1 MGNAPITLFLG
12 TGSGL
17 TKDGYIKANGQVIYA
32 GQNSWPWIDDW
43 NGDGKKDLIVGQEA
57 EDLDAFIGGMRVYLN
72 TGTNAEP
79 VFGDYSL
86 ITANGQTITLTRS
99 VPVILD
105 LDNDGIKDLTT
116 GAFDGNVHF
125 YKNTGT
131 NSAPSFGSS
140 EPLKLSSGAVI
151 DDGCPPRVHF
161 VDWEGDG
168 DLDMLLC
175 DYDGN
180 VHLYEN
186 DSPVSIMH
194 GNEHLTNNT
203 PFVTSYYPVSG
214 KVAFTFFLS
223 KNTFVKADI
232 YSSNGRL
239 IDSPIECYKQKGK
252 CQFTWNLRADQGR
265 RVLNG
270 VYVIRIKTNT
280 GTDTHKFV
288 LTYRQ

>member
-1 MGNAPITLFLG
+1 MG

-17 TKDGYIKANGQVIYA
+17 TEGGQIKANGQDILV
-32 GQNSWPWIDDW
+32 GQNSWPWVDDW

-57 EDLDAFIGGMRVYLN
+57 EDLDAFTGGMRVYLN
-72 TGTNAEP
+72 SGTNAEP

-105 LDNDGIKDLTT
+105 LDNDGIKDLIT
-116 GAFDGNVHF
+116 GAFDGTVHF
-125 YKNTGT
+125 FKNTGT
-131 NSAPSFGSS
+131 NSAPGFGGS
-140 EPLKLSSGAVI
+140 EKLKLSSGTTI

-180 VHLYEN
+180 MDLYEN
-186 DSPVSIMH
+186 DSPVNIVQ
-194 GNEHLTNNT
+194 GNKQLTNMI
-203 PFVTSYYPVSG
+203 PFVTSYNPVSG
-214 KVAFTFFLS
+214 KVIFTCFLS

-239 IDSPIECYKQKGK
+239 IDSPVECYKQEGK
-252 CQFTWNLRADQGR
+252 YQFSWNSGAGHGR
-265 RVLNG
+265 RVFNG
-270 VYVIRIKTNT
+270 VYVIRIKTDT

-288 LTYRQ
+288 LTY

>member
-12 TGSGL
+12 TSSGL
-17 TKDGYIKANGQVIYA
+17 TDEGRIQANGQEILV
-32 GQNSWPWIDDW
+32 GQNSWPWVDDW

-57 EDLDAFIGGMRVYLN
+57 EDLNAFSGGMRIYLN
-72 TGTNAEP
+72 SGTNAEP

-86 ITANGQTITLTRS
+86 ITANGQKITHTRS
-99 VPVILD
+99 TPIMLD
-105 LDNDGIKDLTT
+105 LDNDGKKDLIT
-116 GAFDGNVHF
+116 GAFDGNVYF

-131 NSAPSFGSS
+131 GSEPGFGSS
-140 EPLKLSSGAVI
+140 EKLKLSSGAAI

-168 DLDMLLC
+168 DFDMLLC

-180 VHLYEN
+180 VDLYEN
-186 DSPVSIMH
+186 DSPVNSIH
-194 GNEHLTNNT
+194 GSKQLTNNT
-203 PFVTSYYPVSG
+203 PFVTSYSPFSS
-214 KVAFTFFLS
+214 KVVCTISLS

-239 IDSPIECYKQKGK
+239 IDSPIECYKQKGR
-252 CQFTWNLRADQGR
+252 CQFTWNVNADQGR
-265 RVLNG
+265 KVLNG

-280 GTDTHKFV
+280 GTDNHKFV
-288 LTYRQ
+288 LTH